1 MEIQSKMWS
10 KMRPQKKRSS
20 NLSNMHNFSCHILG
34 KTLKKKK
41 HTRTKIN
48 KQTKNPKPLI
58 KICSYFQSSGDGL
71 HFEVTSSLY

>member
-41 HTRTKIN
+41 THTHKN
-48 KQTKNPKPLI
+48 KQTNQKPQTTHEDL
-58 KICSYFQSSGDGL
+58 
-71 HFEVTSSLY
+71 